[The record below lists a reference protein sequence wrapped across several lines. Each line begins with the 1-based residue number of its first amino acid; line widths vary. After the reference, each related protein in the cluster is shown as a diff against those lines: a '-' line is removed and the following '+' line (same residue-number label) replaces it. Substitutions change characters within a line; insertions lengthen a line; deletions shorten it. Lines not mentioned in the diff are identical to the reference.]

1 MEKLFIRIPITD
13 SAPVGP
19 GKTQLLELVAE
30 TGSIRAAA
38 IKMGL
43 SYRRAWMLLAE
54 MEKSFGAPVLAR
66 QTGGKRGGGARPA
79 AHLPAAKVDH
89 LHGTACVMRPEV
101 QELLGTHVS
110 GAGSRALSGS
120 TEQPSLQ
127 LRASVDHLAGAAPCR
142 LHTAQAQRELH

>member
-30 TGSIRAAA
+30 TGSIRSAA
-38 IKMGL
+38 IKMKL

-66 QTGGKRGGGARPA
+66 QTGGKRGGGAQLTPLGADIVKHFRA
-79 AHLPAAKVDH
+79 AERAAIK
-89 LHGTACVMRPEV
+89 AIQPELV
-101 QELLGTHVS
+101 
-110 GAGSRALSGS
+110 ALN
-120 TEQPSLQ
+120 
-127 LRASVDHLAGAAPCR
+127 R
-142 LHTAQAQRELH
+142 LKKRGPV